1 QKPVRARVAVVRT
14 SPATVQEDYA
24 RALEL
29 SGCADVL
36 RAAPDVVAYGNLTWS
51 RYIPGASS
59 PPWQLEGLAALANGS
74 GRRWQFV
81 AGTGHTSQPRRGAR
95 DARWPGA
102 LGRHGQRF
110 EPLGRTQI
118 LPYPRGRRL
127 LMLQRVL
134 PTGLPVPRALA
145 GTAAVHLPTLKTHGL
160 VGLAGAMENA
170 WSAWMP
176 AGGGAAAA
184 HPHEVLV
191 DLLLLQRE
199 THSAVCAV
207 MDGTIVGDGAGPRT
221 VEPREANVLLAS
233 TDPVA
238 LDATAA
244 RLAGLDPFGLR
255 YLALAYALGLGC
267 ADTDAIEVV
276 GDEMGPGEL
285 QLRARRPPAAL
296 ARTVL
301 EELRLSRLE
310 DWLFRRRWLAPASA
324 VYYDLV
330 WLNVVG
336 RARLAAFRRTDW
348 GKLFMS
354 YPSQT
359 T

>member
-1 QKPVRARVAVVRT
+1 VVRT
-14 SPATVQEDYA
+14 SPGSVVADY
-24 RALEL
+24 RRVLEL

-51 RYIPGASS
+51 RFFPGASS
-59 PPWQLEGLAALANGS
+59 PPWQLEGVAAVAAAA
-74 GRRWQFV
+74 RQRWQFV

-95 DARWPGA
+95 DGRWPAA

-110 EPLGRTQI
+110 EPLARTQI

-127 LMLQRVL
+127 LMLDRAL
-134 PTGLPVPRALA
+134 PAGLPVPRAFT
-145 GTAAVHLPTLKTHGL
+145 GTVALHLPTLKTHGL
-160 VGLAGAMENA
+160 VGLAGALENS

-207 MDGTIVGDGAGPRT
+207 MDGTVAGDGAGPRT

-238 LDATAA
+238 LDAIAA

-276 GDEMGPGEL
+276 GDEVAPGEL
-285 QLRARRPPAAL
+285 QLHARRPPAAL
-296 ARTVL
+296 TRTVL
-301 EELRLSRLE
+301 EELRLGRLE
-310 DWLFRRRWLAPASA
+310 HWLFRGRWLAPASSL
-324 VYYDLV
+324 YYDLL
-330 WLNVVG
+330 WLNLVG
-336 RARLAAFRRTDW
+336 RPRLAAFGRTEW
-348 GKLFMS
+348 GRLFAT
-354 YPSQT
+354 YPSQPP
-359 T
+359 